1 MESRIQGWMKNIKYV
16 ELSFKSIDFCDLITN
31 IGYSDFVR
39 IINVLMAKLI
49 LIFVIHFYRQ
59 FQEESCIHALK
70 GKDKK
75 IYQRINTL
83 QYFLVGE
90 H

>member
-39 IINVLMAKLI
+39 IINVLMAKTYINIRNTFLQAI
-49 LIFVIHFYRQ
+49 PRGELHPCIEGKRQENLSKNKYTTIFPCR
-59 FQEESCIHALK
+59 
-70 GKDKK
+70 
-75 IYQRINTL
+75 
-83 QYFLVGE
+83 
-90 H
+90 